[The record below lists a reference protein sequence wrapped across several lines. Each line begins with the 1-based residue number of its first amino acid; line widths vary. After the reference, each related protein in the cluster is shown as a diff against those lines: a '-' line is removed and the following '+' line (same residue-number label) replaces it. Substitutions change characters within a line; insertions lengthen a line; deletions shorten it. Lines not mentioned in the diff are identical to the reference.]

1 MASGARPGWKVT
13 HSGGVRWP
21 ANLEVSLGLA
31 QDSSR
36 PLVKTKG
43 CGLGAAPR
51 RGQAFGP
58 RESTCC
64 RPQPD
69 PLLASRARR
78 SRPPLCSP
86 ARAGKLS
93 PPAPRESLPG
103 RTPIPRGGGEPDC
116 ARGRDDAGRAPPRRP
131 AQIAFKTSASPPPT
145 AGQGAGAGRGGRR
158 RHVPPRRPAPRL
170 LVCPPTQAQLSP
182 YPEWA
187 WAWVLWGSGVLPN
200 RNLHF
205 YSTFSSLG
213 SPSFYLT
220 QSSLAA
226 VDKTF

>member
-1 MASGARPGWKVT
+1 MCPGWPRHSAWVRDQGEPASPRLEACAPAGRAGFELGWLGQLRGPGSSSPQTYLLRPPCQRRAAAAGWEGGRYREPRHFLDTQMASGAWPGWKVT
-13 HSGGVRWP
+13 HSSGVRWP

-58 RESTCC
+58 RKSTCC

-69 PLLASRARR
+69 PVLACRARR

-103 RTPIPRGGGEPDC
+103 RTPIPRGGGEPGC
-116 ARGRDDAGRAPPRRP
+116 ARARRRRP
-131 AQIAFKTSASPPPT
+131 RPTPP
-145 AGQGAGAGRGGRR
+145 AG
-158 RHVPPRRPAPRL
+158 PDRL
-170 LVCPPTQAQLSP
+170 
-182 YPEWA
+182 
-187 WAWVLWGSGVLPN
+187 
-200 RNLHF
+200 
-205 YSTFSSLG
+205 
-213 SPSFYLT
+213 
-220 QSSLAA
+220 
-226 VDKTF
+226 